1 MRWKNKPSGSN
12 WGAFGEDDQIGKMH
26 LLTPQLRREAVR
38 EVKEGIAFCLSMP
51 LDYPGGSG
59 LMGHRKPPE
68 IAATVRS
75 TGHICYNFEFSLL
88 QEHLVDVCSDDRI
101 TLSTQYSTQWDSLAH
116 WGQRFDVDGDGNEKV
131 VYYNG
136 FRAGSDIK
144 GPTGSEGPFAAAL
157 SVSELAKTAVQ
168 GRGVLVDL
176 ARTYGETPQLVGYD
190 ALMQA
195 MDAQRLDVRLG
206 DMLCLYT
213 GWADLVMQMQ
223 GQPDIARLSAACA
236 TLDGR
241 DARLLNWLSD
251 SGVVAVCTDNIAVEP
266 LKYPDA
272 EPAFLG
278 KRRSMLPLHEHC
290 LFKQGIHL
298 AEMWYLGELAAWL
311 HANRRSSFL
320 LTAPPL
326 RLPGAVGSPVTP
338 VATV

>member
-1 MRWKNKPSGSN
+1 MRWRQRPADSN
-12 WGAFGEDDQIGKMH
+12 WGDFGADDQIGKMN
-26 LLTPQLRREAVR
+26 LLTPHLRRAAAQ

-51 LDYPGGSG
+51 LDYPGGGG
-59 LMGHRKPPE
+59 LMAHRQPPK

-75 TGHICYNFEFSLL
+75 TGHTCYNFEFSLL
-88 QEHLVDVCSDDRI
+88 HENVADICSDDRI

-116 WGQRFDVDGDGNEKV
+116 WGQKFDVDGNGREEI

-136 FRAGSDIK
+136 YRAGTHVRGANDTK
-144 GPTGSEGPFAAAL
+144 GPYANAL
-157 SVSELAKTAVQ
+157 SISELAKTAVQ

-176 ARTYGETPQLVGYD
+176 ARIYGETPEVVGYD
-190 ALMQA
+190 ALMSA
-195 MDAQRLDVRLG
+195 IDAQRVEIRPG
-206 DMLCLYT
+206 DMLCVRT
-213 GWADLVMQMQ
+213 GWADLVMKMQ
-223 GQPDIARLSAACA
+223 GKPDIPRLSNSCA

-241 DARLLNWLSD
+241 DARLLNWLSN

-266 LKYPDA
+266 VKYPDA
-272 EPAFLG
+272 DPATLA
-278 KRRSMLPLHEHC
+278 KRRSILPLHVHC

-298 AEMWYLGELAAWL
+298 AEMWYLGELADWL
-311 HANRRSSFL
+311 HANDRSSFF